1 MTNPY
6 PQQPHDPY
14 GQGQQGGY
22 GPGMGPGMPG
32 PYGAGM
38 PPGPPPDNN
47 LVWGI
52 LTTVMC
58 CLPLGIVSIVKAN
71 EVNKLWY
78 QGQYEAAQK
87 SASDAGKWA
96 MWSAIASVVIVVIV
110 FVFVIAAGAFSVS
123 TYSTS
128 Y

>member
-6 PQQPHDPY
+6 PQQPYDPY
-14 GQGQQGGY
+14 GQGQ
-22 GPGMGPGMPG
+22 GPYGPGMPG
-32 PYGAGM
+32 PYG

-58 CLPLGIVSIVKAN
+58 CLPLGIVSIIKAN

-78 QGQYEAAQK
+78 HGQYEAAHK
-87 SASDAGKWA
+87 AASDAGKWA
-96 MWSAIASVVIVVIV
+96 MWSAIASVAIVVIV
-110 FVFVIAAGAFSVS
+110 FVFVIAAGAISFS

-128 Y
+128 S

>member
-1 MTNPY
+1 
-6 PQQPHDPY
+6 
-14 GQGQQGGY
+14 
-22 GPGMGPGMPG
+22 MPG
-32 PYGAGM
+32 AYGAQ

-58 CLPLGIVSIVKAN
+58 CLPLGIVSIIKAN

-78 QGQYEAAQK
+78 QGHYEAAQK
-87 SASDAGKWA
+87 SASAAGKWA
-96 MWSAIASVVIVVIV
+96 MWSAIASVGIIIVVFVV
-110 FVFVIAAGAFSVS
+110 FIAAGAFSVS
-123 TYSTS
+123 TYSS

>member
-6 PQQPHDPY
+6 PQQPYDPY
-14 GQGQQGGY
+14 GQGQGAY
-22 GPGMGPGMPG
+22 GPGM
-32 PYGAGM
+32 PYGAQ

-78 QGQYEAAQK
+78 QGQFEAAQK
-87 SASDAGKWA
+87 AASDAGKWA
-96 MWSAIASVVIVVIV
+96 MWSAIASVAIVVIV
-110 FVFVIAAGAFSVS
+110 FVFVIAIGAFSV
-123 TYSTS
+123 TTTTS